1 MREKNV
7 AEVGKG
13 GWDRREERGSFHA
26 ASSRWGFP
34 QEEHNPRLRVTAIL
48 IPSPQ
53 GVPDFHSPWWNI
65 SHPPPFVPSLPLLD
79 SDLSSLCSLSLSLSL
94 YLGLCLHRFSLSS
107 RLRVFSHSLP
117 PSVGR
122 KAFRGV
128 YGYGGRSGMNRTVC
142 RLSRLSHRESNKSR
156 PDGWGMNRTRLISA
170 KERRFF
176 SRSPLEKLG
185 PTDLDLDTSIYFEKL
200 GEFFFWTSFFKG
212 KFSIAFQRRYFV
224 RSREAMIV
232 LSQLFEFFLDG
243 RKFNIDVK
251 FAGSM
256 HCFDAFISYYFSRN
270 RQFSLL
276 NKRVFILARI

>member
-1 MREKNV
+1 
-7 AEVGKG
+7 
-13 GWDRREERGSFHA
+13 
-26 ASSRWGFP
+26 
-34 QEEHNPRLRVTAIL
+34 
-48 IPSPQ
+48 
-53 GVPDFHSPWWNI
+53 
-65 SHPPPFVPSLPLLD
+65 
-79 SDLSSLCSLSLSLSL
+79 
-94 YLGLCLHRFSLSS
+94 
-107 RLRVFSHSLP
+107 
-117 PSVGR
+117 
-122 KAFRGV
+122 
-128 YGYGGRSGMNRTVC
+128 MNRA
-142 RLSRLSHRESNKSR
+142 
-156 PDGWGMNRTRLISA
+156 RLISA

-200 GEFFFWTSFFKG
+200 GEFFFFWTSFFKG